1 LLDLAKPE
9 GGLMSEVRRIEE
21 QLRRAFEGNAWHGP
35 SVRELLV
42 DVTAN
47 RAAARPI
54 AGAHSI
60 WEIALHIATWDEV
73 VRRRLE
79 GEAIADLPAE
89 VDWPT
94 VRDTSEE
101 AWRKTVQDLDRSHR
115 ALCEAIARLDDARLA
130 ENVPGKRHSVYIE
143 LHGII
148 QHDLYHAGQIAL
160 LKKAQG

>member
-1 LLDLAKPE
+1 
-9 GGLMSEVRRIEE
+9 MSEVQRIED

-42 DVTAN
+42 DVAAK

-54 AGAHSI
+54 TGAHSI
-60 WEIALHIATWDEV
+60 WEIALHVATWDEV
-73 VRRRLE
+73 VRRRLA
-79 GEAIADLPAE
+79 GEAIGDLP
-89 VDWPT
+89 VDLDWPM
-94 VRDTSEE
+94 VRDTSED
-101 AWRKTVQDLDRSHR
+101 AWRKTVHDLEQSHR
-115 ALCEAIARLDDARLA
+115 ALCQAIARLDDARLA
-130 ENVPGKRHSVYIE
+130 ENVPGKGHSVYIE

>member
-1 LLDLAKPE
+1 
-9 GGLMSEVRRIEE
+9 MSEAHRIED

-42 DVTAN
+42 DVTAKS
-47 RAAARPI
+47 ASARPI
-54 AGAHSI
+54 VGAHSI

-79 GEAIADLPAE
+79 GEMIVDLPPE

-101 AWRKTVQDLDRSHR
+101 AWRKTVQDLERSHR
-115 ALCEAIARLDDARLA
+115 ALREAIARLDDARLA
-130 ENVPGKRHSVYIE
+130 QGVPGKRHSVYIE
-143 LHGII
+143 LHGIV

-160 LKKAQG
+160 LKKAQS